1 MRYLT
6 HFVSMNIL
14 RPKLVNKIR
23 SYKAL
28 VYFNLFSNKEFKIEL
43 NLELASKR
51 ILTIDF
57 RLELLFLFDLD
68 LSI

>member
-14 RPKLVNKIR
+14 RPKLVNRIP
-23 SYKAL
+23 SYKDL
-28 VYFNLFSNKEFKIEL
+28 VYFNLFSNKESKIEL